1 MQKYLL
7 TVLINEKVSE
17 AGRNEIFAGFKK
29 FGTLEKE
36 DFWGMR
42 SLSYPIKHAG
52 RAFYAHFDFLGE
64 PQSIID
70 LDKSI
75 RLNEDIIRYL
85 IVKAKIVKKIKV
97 SKKSEPKELESEE
110 KVSEAPVQAVE
121 ETEEKEQKR
130 KKIIVKVTKEKK

>member
-85 IVKAKIVKKIKV
+85 IVK
-97 SKKSEPKELESEE
+97 SKEKREKRKEVEKESNELEVVVKTETP
-110 KVSEAPVQAVE
+110 AQAVE